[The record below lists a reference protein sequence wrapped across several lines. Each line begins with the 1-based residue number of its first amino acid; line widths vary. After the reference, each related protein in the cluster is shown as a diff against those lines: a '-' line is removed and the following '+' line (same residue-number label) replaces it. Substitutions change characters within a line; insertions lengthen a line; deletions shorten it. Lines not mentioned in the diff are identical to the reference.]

1 MTTKPQTLD
10 GDLMTVKET
19 AAYLKVHPDTVRQ
32 LVADGKL
39 AGKKIGAGPNSPIRI
54 STVSIEKFMES

>member
-1 MTTKPQTLD
+1 MMTLHTHITPLD
-10 GDLMTVKET
+10 ITGI

-39 AGKKIGAGPNSPIRI
+39 AGKKMGSGPNSPIRI